1 MVLWQ
6 GCSRK
11 AYDIMITDI
20 CFEDVLLESAK
31 DVFESMIFMSVE
43 QCPDCVPIEGDCLL
57 GSITFTGSMEGCM
70 GISCDMECAKIIAGN
85 MLAMEGDDSISEEEI
100 RDAIGEIANMLLGSI
115 KSNLMKQEIGNLN
128 VSIPC
133 VVSGSHLTSSLG
145 DHAQEVTMPIYIDE
159 SVAEITLQY
168 RFVD

>member
-1 MVLWQ
+1 
-6 GCSRK
+6 
-11 AYDIMITDI
+11 MITDI

-31 DVFESMIFMSVE
+31 EVFESMIFMSVE

-70 GISCDMECAKIIAGN
+70 GISCDMECAKTIACN

-115 KSNLMKQEIGNLN
+115 KSIIMKQEIGNLN

-145 DHAQEVTMPIYIDE
+145 EHAQEVTMPIYIDE